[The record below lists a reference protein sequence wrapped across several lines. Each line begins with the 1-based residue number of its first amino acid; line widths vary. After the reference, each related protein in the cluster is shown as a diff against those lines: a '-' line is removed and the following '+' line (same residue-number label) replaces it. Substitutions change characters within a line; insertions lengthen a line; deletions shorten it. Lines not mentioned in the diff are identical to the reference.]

1 MVQHAFEFIG
11 YEPPSSGLEWAG
23 GTRPDL
29 AQAAAVH
36 PQLESATR
44 LRLRGNAS
52 RIGE

>member
-11 YEPPSSGLEWAG
+11 YEPPSSGLEQAG

-36 PQLESATR
+36 TQLDADTR
-44 LRLRGNAS
+44 LFLLGNAS
-52 RIGE
+52 RISE